1 MKLVQH
7 FTKSIIII
15 AFAIT
20 FLSACN
26 NSGNPQE
33 VVQVPTATPPPDC
46 VPPTGDIRYN
56 TTEAVA
62 GEELIFV
69 ADIRGDD
76 LGYLWTAVSGIFTDP
91 ETKIATYVAPDD
103 ITEDTIILSISSAC
117 GEIEKTLQ
125 ISIIP
130 STATPTAKPSPTNDA
145 TATLTITP
153 DSTPTH
159 TPRPQGTPTATA
171 TEEFIAM
178 PPVNLAEPKDN
189 TCVGGGSATFRWEW
203 DWVLNDVEGS
213 GGDYFALNIWSN
225 STENRSATWIKTN
238 YYTVNRPEDPIVV
251 YTQNVD
257 CTQEGGCFWNVNVI
271 RAKVPPGQG
280 HLPNSHAVIA
290 KSPTR
295 NFCVNGDGIIPPI
308 DTPVPPTGNP
318 EKPTVTPVTPPSSL
332 SVP

>member
-189 TCVGGGSATFRWEW
+189 TCVGGTSSVTFNWQW
-203 DWVLNDVEGS
+203 DWALNKVEGA

-225 STENRSATWIKTN
+225 TTEERSATWVKNN
-238 YYTVNRPEDPIVV
+238 YYTISQLEDPIVV
-251 YTQNVD
+251 YTQLVD
-257 CTQEGGCFWNVNVI
+257 CSQAGGCFWNVDVI

-280 HLPNSHAVIA
+280 HLPNSHTVIA

-295 NFCVNGDGIIPPI
+295 NFCVNHGALLPIPPT
-308 DTPVPPTGNP
+308 D
-318 EKPTVTPVTPPSSL
+318 TPPSPATS
-332 SVP
+332 SPGTPEPPPPAP